1 MSPAIVVVVV
11 VDIVSRNTACREMH
25 QQLFEGVTVNG
36 ARWTDSS
43 EWGLSG

>member
-1 MSPAIVVVVV
+1 MSPAIVVVV

-25 QQLFEGVTVNG
+25 QLFDGVTVNG